1 MADILMPKAT
11 AVWLIDNTTLTF
23 EQVAEFCGLHKL
35 EVKGI
40 ADGDVASGIMGVNPV
55 QNGQLTREEIEKAEA
70 AVDWSRPAAEVDR
83 QIRGLSPFPG
93 AWTLIGGERVKL
105 LGSKL
110 AQGAGEAGVALDDA
124 LTIACG
130 DGAVA
135 LTRLQKAG
143 KAAQDADVF
152 LRGFAVPKGTQLGEG

>member
-1 MADILMPKAT
+1 MIVEALDKLP
-11 AVWLIDNTTLTF
+11 TLTP
-23 EQVAEFCGLHKL
+23 ETQPE
-35 EVKGI
+35 
-40 ADGDVASGIMGVNPV
+40 DGVTYAKKID
-55 QNGQLTREEIEKAEA
+55 KAEA
-70 AVDWSRPAAEVDR
+70 AIDWSRPAAEVDR

-110 AQGAGEAGVALDDA
+110 AQGEGAAGVALDDA